1 MYCIIHVV
9 ALPFYWYTVRILSF
23 NKTLGIPWC
32 MCFSWDFLQK
42 GFLSAHHLAMLRPS
56 SVSMESVV
64 PNGGDESSWLKKK
77 RWYTWKTS
85 LVNKKEKATTVA
97 GLCSTILQQSSK
109 CSDVDV
115 FFVCRWCFSFNSF
128 WGWPDAEDFF
138 NWVRQNLRQEHFLR
152 ELSCELT
159 KQWCCWW
166 QPEIPNNHLG
176 CIPNLW

>member
-1 MYCIIHVV
+1 MHVFLMGFSPER
-9 ALPFYWYTVRILSF
+9 LPFSSSPSDVAAFFGEYGVCCPKWGGRIF
-23 NKTLGIPWC
+23 
-32 MCFSWDFLQK
+32 
-42 GFLSAHHLAMLRPS
+42 
-56 SVSMESVV
+56 VV
-64 PNGGDESSWLKKK
+64 EKKN